1 MTDDDRDHELD
12 AVRAH
17 SLLGTVAAVKGAIDT
32 ILTHDLD
39 ESTRESLLLM
49 ARRRL
54 EHLADELWHVT
65 AGLSGPEIMF
75 AASGHARDPEG

>member
-1 MTDDDRDHELD
+1 MTDDDRNHELD

-54 EHLADELWHVT
+54 EHLADELWHVSVGLPEPAAVF
-65 AGLSGPEIMF
+65 AGRGTRESE
-75 AASGHARDPEG
+75 R